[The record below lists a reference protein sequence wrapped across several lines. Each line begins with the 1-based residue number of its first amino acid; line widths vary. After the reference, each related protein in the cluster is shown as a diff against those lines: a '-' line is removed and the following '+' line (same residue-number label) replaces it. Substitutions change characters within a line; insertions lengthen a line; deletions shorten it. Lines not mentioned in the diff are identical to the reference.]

1 MIGSLS
7 NDVFNDARK
16 TGSSVFAF
24 SRHDF
29 DSFFRGQIVCTRVKT
44 RSNSN
49 LVASRH
55 IKREKISLP
64 VDVRY

>member
-1 MIGSLS
+1 MIGSFS
-7 NDVFNDARK
+7 NDLFHDARK
-16 TGSSVFAF
+16 IFAF

-29 DSFFRGQIVCTRVKT
+29 DSFFCGQIVSTRVKT
-44 RSNSN
+44 LSNSN

>member
-16 TGSSVFAF
+16 TGSSFFAF

-29 DSFFRGQIVCTRVKT
+29 DNFFCGQIVSTRVRT
-44 RSNSN
+44 LSNTLTYVYTAIGN
-49 LVASRH
+49 N
-55 IKREKISLP
+55 
-64 VDVRY
+64 

>member
-16 TGSSVFAF
+16 TGSSFFAF

-29 DSFFRGQIVCTRVKT
+29 DSFFAAKSSLRELRHLAIQIW
-44 RSNSN
+44 
-49 LVASRH
+49 
-55 IKREKISLP
+55 
-64 VDVRY
+64 